1 MGSCARRRGCGAT
14 LLGSTTNGGF
24 MIPIPPALAE
34 FAARNALRIVLIIVA
49 ICAYFAWS
57 YHVEQIGYA
66 KAEAKYAKRDAETA
80 RKSAALLAVEKADVE
95 RSNNQLTE
103 RLKNAVTIYAE
114 HTNSLNADVDNLV
127 KRMRNSR
134 SSASCSQDPVPRSG
148 NDNRTGKSDGNER
161 DYDIAIAAIR
171 LANLCEY
178 HINRLEVVDE

>member
-1 MGSCARRRGCGAT
+1 M
-14 LLGSTTNGGF
+14 
-24 MIPIPPALAE
+24 PPFLAQL
-34 FAARNALRIVLIIVA
+34 AAKYAVYIVSVIV
-49 ICAYFAWS
+49 ILCAYFAWS
-57 YHVEQIGYA
+57 YHKEQVGYA

-80 RKSAALLAVEKADVE
+80 RQSAELLAVEKANVE

>member
-1 MGSCARRRGCGAT
+1 
-14 LLGSTTNGGF
+14 

-34 FAARNALRIVLIIVA
+34 FAAKNTLRIVLIVAA
-49 ICAYFAWS
+49 ICSYFAWS
-57 YHVEQIGYA
+57 YHKEQVGYA

-80 RKSAALLAVEKADVE
+80 RQSAELLAVEKANVE

-114 HTNSLNADVDNLV
+114 HTNSLNTDVDNLV

-134 SSASCSQDPVPRSG
+134 PTASCSQDPVPRSG
-148 NDNRTGKSDGNER
+148 NDNRTGKSGSDER
-161 DYDIAIAAIR
+161 DYDIALAAIR

-178 HINRLEVVDE
+178 HINRLEVVHE

>member
-1 MGSCARRRGCGAT
+1 
-14 LLGSTTNGGF
+14 
-24 MIPIPPALAE
+24 MIPIPPALAA
-34 FAARNALRIVLIIVA
+34 FAAKNALRIVLVIAA

-57 YHVEQIGYA
+57 YHVEQVGYA

-80 RKSAALLAVEKADVE
+80 RQSAALMAVEKANVE

-127 KRMRNSR
+127 KRMRDSR
-134 SSASCSQDPVPRSG
+134 PTASCSQDPLPRPG
-148 NDNRTGKSDGNER
+148 DNNRTGKSDSDER
-161 DYDIAIAAIR
+161 DYDIALAAIR

>member
-1 MGSCARRRGCGAT
+1 
-14 LLGSTTNGGF
+14 

-49 ICAYFAWS
+49 IGAYFAWE
-57 YHVEQIGYA
+57 HHIKTVQKE
-66 KAEAKYAKRDAETA
+66 KDRAEVALRDADTA
-80 RKSAALLAVEKADVE
+80 RQSAALMAVEKANVE

-127 KRMRNSR
+127 KRMRGSR
-134 SSASCSQDPVPRSG
+134 PAASCNKDPMPRPG
-148 NDNRTGKSDGNER
+148 DNNRTGKSDGDER
-161 DYDIAIAAIR
+161 DYNIALAAIR

>member
-1 MGSCARRRGCGAT
+1 M
-14 LLGSTTNGGF
+14 
-24 MIPIPPALAE
+24 PPFLAQL
-34 FAARNALRIVLIIVA
+34 AAKYAVYIVSVIV
-49 ICAYFAWS
+49 ILCAYFAWS
-57 YHVEQIGYA
+57 YHKEQVGYA

-80 RKSAALLAVEKADVE
+80 RQSAELLAVEKANVE

-134 SSASCSQDPVPRSG
+134 PAASCSQDPVPRSS
-148 NDNRTGKSDGNER
+148 NDNRTGKSDSDER
-161 DYDIAIAAIR
+161 DYDIALAAIR

-178 HINRLEVVDE
+178 HINRLEVVDK